1 MTKYFLKFK
10 TLPDNILC
18 TFKMFSRI
26 MSEKPS
32 VMTKIVA
39 VYGDITL
46 PNLGLS
52 FEHLERVLRCQLV
65 FHLAASLKLEA
76 TLRPNILMNL
86 TGTRNVIEVAKTM
99 PHLKLMVHFS
109 TAFCCCDETVL
120 EEKVVDWPDKPS
132 DLIACAEWMNDEA
145 MAAMQKSVL
154 GVHPNT
160 YTYTKRLA
168 EILVQDE
175 FRKGFPVCIV
185 RPSIVIPAFREPLP
199 GWVDS
204 LNGPAG
210 LMMGAAKGV
219 IRSMLVDGD
228 LTAEVIPVDT
238 AINAAI
244 LIAKHIGTRE
254 SQ

>member
-1 MTKYFLKFK
+1 
-10 TLPDNILC
+10 
-18 TFKMFSRI
+18 
-26 MSEKPS
+26 
-32 VMTKIVA
+32 MTKIIV
-39 VYGDITL
+39 VHGDITL

-52 FEHLERVLRCQLV
+52 TEHLEKVLKCQLV

-76 TLRPNILMNL
+76 TLRPNVLMNL
-86 TGTRNVIEVAKTM
+86 TGTGNVIAVAKLM
-99 PHLKLMVHFS
+99 PQLKLMIHFS

-120 EEKVVDWPDKPS
+120 EEKVVHWPDHPR
-132 DLIACAEWMNDEA
+132 DLIAYAEWMNEGA
-145 MAAMQKSVL
+145 MAAMQKTVL

-175 FRKGFPVCIV
+175 FKKGFPVCIV

-244 LIAKHIGTRE
+244 LIAKHIATQE
-254 SQ
+254 SK